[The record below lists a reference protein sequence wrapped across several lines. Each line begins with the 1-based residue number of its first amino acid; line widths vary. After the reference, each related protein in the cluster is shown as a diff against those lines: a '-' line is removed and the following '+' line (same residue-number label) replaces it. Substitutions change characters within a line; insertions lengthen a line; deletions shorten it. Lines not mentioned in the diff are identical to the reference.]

1 MSLNYNLDP
10 NNLTNEIQVLMNN
23 SWIDDQTAIA
33 VFEFGLYSYNRD
45 VYILPSVVIEFST
58 YGFLVS
64 KVEASF
70 VYGADISRSLDIREL
85 ILFILVISYIIQ
97 EVQEFLKSAGRNCAT
112 HFGSPWNVLDAIIY
126 VGLTAILIINYA
138 FNSTIRN
145 TNDFDELFLVAY
157 IQYWIRFAMA
167 VICLLTWVK
176 IFYFLRMGS
185 DLGPIIIAVANMLGN
200 FAIWLSLSVG
210 VLLGFTQYFTV
221 VYGPYEQN
229 FIQYTD
235 AAFSLLQSQFGQ
247 YSFADNTSFIRIFTN
262 LMLIGYL
269 FLMIIIL
276 VNLLIAMMAQSLKAS
291 YRVAFQH
298 HCHIIAELVHHY
310 QKVYIVPP
318 FNIIQFVFDI
328 YNIATKKK
336 KF

>member
-1 MSLNYNLDP
+1 
-10 NNLTNEIQVLMNN
+10 
-23 SWIDDQTAIA
+23 
-33 VFEFGLYSYNRD
+33 
-45 VYILPSVVIEFST
+45 
-58 YGFLVS
+58 
-64 KVEASF
+64 
-70 VYGADISRSLDIREL
+70 
-85 ILFILVISYIIQ
+85 
-97 EVQEFLKSAGRNCAT
+97 
-112 HFGSPWNVLDAIIY
+112 
-126 VGLTAILIINYA
+126 
-138 FNSTIRN
+138 
-145 TNDFDELFLVAY
+145 
-157 IQYWIRFAMA
+157 
-167 VICLLTWVK
+167 
-176 IFYFLRMGS
+176 
-185 DLGPIIIAVANMLGN
+185 
-200 FAIWLSLSVG
+200 
-210 VLLGFTQYFTV
+210 LGFTQYFTV

-336 KF
+336 NFDEELEIVDSLIPKEVVFQKIVQIFKLENKINEKAFWESEEFMYSWRGILDEEKEEEVEDD